1 MNLLEQK
8 EDEDLDNLDDFFQQ
22 IDNLKISDDDDN
34 ASRVNNTTSSSNSS
48 NSTGKSTGNVK
59 HTKDRKALI
68 EKADTHQKAWKT
80 FSESVAREPNVE
92 EQGDGQGDG
101 QGEGRKP
108 ISFSLGKKDV
118 LKAKKKKN
126 KKKKAATNDV
136 FGVGG
141 IETETTTS
149 NERGYRNC
157 NYNAHAH
164 VHAHAH
170 IPTELR
176 IPSWTLILDT
186 CAILESYA
194 TILEIY
200 KHAHTMMDRI
210 RKYGIRHNDPVEPI
224 QIVIPRIVWNEL
236 DYRVKAKSLGE
247 NEQFKARRAVRMLNE
262 CALASTSTSTSS
274 SNSNSNSSVPTGT
287 RTRQG
292 NYHPNEE
299 GILQIFKCQSRSEM
313 EQSKIPSNDRPQ
325 DEINTRTNTNTRTN
339 ININSTVE
347 WRNDDYI
354 LSCALQQKEYAE
366 EAIQMDD
373 TDTLLAFEARVVLI
387 TLDQVLTGKASSDQ
401 MATMTPDRFWILHK
415 ERMRSLRERE
425 RERERERTS
434 TSTSNR
440 I

>member
-1 MNLLEQK
+1 MNFLEQK
-8 EDEDLDNLDDFFQQ
+8 EDNDLGDLDDFFQQ

-34 ASRVNNTTSSSNSS
+34 ASRVNNATSSSNSS
-48 NSTGKSTGNVK
+48 NSTGKSAGNVK

-68 EKADTHQKAWKT
+68 EKAGTHQKAWKT
-80 FSESVAREPNVE
+80 FSASVAREPNVE
-92 EQGDGQGDG
+92 EQEDGE
-101 QGEGRKP
+101 GEGRKP

-118 LKAKKKKN
+118 LKAKKKKKK

-149 NERGYRNC
+149 NERGDRNC
-157 NYNAHAH
+157 NHYAN
-164 VHAHAH
+164 

-200 KHAHTMMDRI
+200 KHAHIMMDRI
-210 RKYGIRHNDPVEPI
+210 RKYGIRHNDPMEPI

-247 NEQFKARRAVRMLNE
+247 KEQFKARRAVRMLNE
-262 CALASTSTSTSS
+262 CAFASTSTSSP
-274 SNSNSNSSVPTGT
+274 NSNSNSSVPTGTRT

-313 EQSKIPSNDRPQ
+313 EESKIPSNDRPQ
-325 DEINTRTNTNTRTN
+325 GEANTRTNTN
-339 ININSTVE
+339 ININSTME

-354 LSCALQQKEYAE
+354 LSCALQQKAYAE

-373 TDTLLAFEARVVLI
+373 ADTLLAFEARVVLI
-387 TLDQVLTGKASSDQ
+387 TLDQVLVGKASSDQ

-425 RERERERTS
+425 RER
-434 TSTSNR
+434 
-440 I
+440 

>member
-80 FSESVAREPNVE
+80 FSASVAREPNVE
-92 EQGDGQGDG
+92 EQEDGHEDG

-118 LKAKKKKN
+118 LKAKKKKK

-262 CALASTSTSTSS
+262 CALASTSTSS
-274 SNSNSNSSVPTGT
+274 SNSNSSVTTST

-354 LSCALQQKEYAE
+354 LSCALQQKAYAE

-401 MATMTPDRFWILHK
+401 MVTMTPERFWILHK

-425 RERERERTS
+425 RAS
-434 TSTSNR
+434 TSASTSIR